1 MAAEDNRNIAVPQT
15 GMNRDLHPSSLTD
28 QHYTFALNAN
38 IESEDGNVGMRSNEH
53 SNLKCIDFDGFK
65 VIGYKNDLT
74 SGNIY
79 FFITNPE
86 TGVSKITYF
95 KPESDTSILSDSD
108 IESMVEGSESLCS
121 GMKTLLEDNE
131 QDPCLKF
138 SIYHPIKTIEI
149 KTEKC
154 GKCIYWTDDHNPPRY
169 VIVDKALT
177 PDDEGDIWYH
187 YHGYKICDKE
197 YDRDKFMQENGCFLA
212 CEKLRVFPLLDQP
225 CVEPVQIEYGGSL
238 RAGVY
243 QFAVALCDEF
253 GNEKTNYTSLTNP
266 VHIFDEQ
273 YIRINDGKWGERTN
287 LGIRLKVSNLD
298 RQVSHYKVAVIQN
311 TVGYNGETQPV
322 VDYFI
327 EGIHPITEKT
337 IYYYSDL
344 NNKRTTF
351 EHISLKR
358 AIYNTS
364 RGIVSVGNRLLQY
377 GLTAEKEWNLQPV
390 VSLMGHFLK
399 WQASVAHEDLYKD
412 GNACS
417 LYVGYMRNEVYPFS
431 ISFKTSTG
439 YKTPAFVLVPPPS
452 DKAREEM
459 NKDSIPYQ
467 SINAYAPDCSGVN
480 RKYVWQYS
488 NTAGDG
494 VLIDDDAVVIDE
506 EQKECNNPA
515 TVGQTVIV
523 ESNFATFKG
532 KSRFIID
539 YDDIVGTPINYL
551 SENIGLVACNN
562 KENGNNERQICDIAT
577 KYRED
582 GTQDY
587 MEPIDHIRL
596 PEMEGDCEVPH
607 RQESILSAPVPL
619 ITGIVEDYIYKEL
632 EDMEHVSTDY
642 LYTTGGE
649 NQNKYSV
656 LFNYDTMD
664 SLSEWMDEVFF
675 GDDAG
680 KISGDG
686 ERHLCSEF
694 YPYLQPGSIL
704 KTVSDAIYI
713 LDTMPCTCG
722 CYIENYCSDPTVSR
736 SDYNNFQNNNYILGG
751 YILHIDGWSE
761 KINGKGNWRAGRSM
775 STVINDQYR
784 SKNGP
789 KYCIEQ
795 FWPDASKKL
804 QDMIYKNADTGIPET
819 DWEFEGYVNNA
830 TFENPTGDK
839 LNIGFASEFVVRKFV
854 RNVMTNARFIRIN
867 RPEEWDIEGYK
878 EENKVLYLEALGKID
893 GIMDAV
899 STNYVR
905 VSFWKDIETWN
916 PLGTIPVDF
925 DRPEHASGHSVIIN
939 IARPAWG
946 TIDDKFFKETI
957 KQDYFYVTIESPVVA
972 VPWIMTFRQIQFCE
986 YKNKDTPDEEEEPS
1000 KKPSR
1005 AILGVSFATGKTI
1018 YPYIFGVREKEVNK
1032 IDLSVDSITL
1042 RSTVLFASKCQ
1053 TCGDRP
1059 INCKPRPYKYG
1070 DFAYWESSEKYPANF
1085 ELYDSS
1091 RMKIDTGRS
1100 YDDPKKQKLILIL

>member
-1 MAAEDNRNIAVPQT
+1 MALEDNRNIAIPQT

-154 GKCIYWTDDHNPPRY
+154 GKCIYWTDDYNPPRY

-197 YDRDKFMQENGCFLA
+197 YDRKKFMQENGCFLA

-266 VHIFDEQ
+266 VHVFDEQ

-439 YKTPAFVLVPPPS
+439 YKTPAFVLVPPPY

-467 SINAYAPDCSGVN
+467 SINTYAPDCSGVD

-506 EQKECNNPA
+506 EQKE
-515 TVGQTVIV
+515 
-523 ESNFATFKG
+523 
-532 KSRFIID
+532 
-539 YDDIVGTPINYL
+539 
-551 SENIGLVACNN
+551 
-562 KENGNNERQICDIAT
+562 
-577 KYRED
+577 
-582 GTQDY
+582 
-587 MEPIDHIRL
+587 
-596 PEMEGDCEVPH
+596 
-607 RQESILSAPVPL
+607 
-619 ITGIVEDYIYKEL
+619 
-632 EDMEHVSTDY
+632 
-642 LYTTGGE
+642 
-649 NQNKYSV
+649 
-656 LFNYDTMD
+656 
-664 SLSEWMDEVFF
+664 
-675 GDDAG
+675 
-680 KISGDG
+680 
-686 ERHLCSEF
+686 
-694 YPYLQPGSIL
+694 
-704 KTVSDAIYI
+704 
-713 LDTMPCTCG
+713 
-722 CYIENYCSDPTVSR
+722 
-736 SDYNNFQNNNYILGG
+736 
-751 YILHIDGWSE
+751 
-761 KINGKGNWRAGRSM
+761 
-775 STVINDQYR
+775 
-784 SKNGP
+784 
-789 KYCIEQ
+789 
-795 FWPDASKKL
+795 
-804 QDMIYKNADTGIPET
+804 
-819 DWEFEGYVNNA
+819 
-830 TFENPTGDK
+830 
-839 LNIGFASEFVVRKFV
+839 
-854 RNVMTNARFIRIN
+854 
-867 RPEEWDIEGYK
+867 
-878 EENKVLYLEALGKID
+878 
-893 GIMDAV
+893 
-899 STNYVR
+899 
-905 VSFWKDIETWN
+905 
-916 PLGTIPVDF
+916 
-925 DRPEHASGHSVIIN
+925 
-939 IARPAWG
+939 
-946 TIDDKFFKETI
+946 
-957 KQDYFYVTIESPVVA
+957 
-972 VPWIMTFRQIQFCE
+972 
-986 YKNKDTPDEEEEPS
+986 
-1000 KKPSR
+1000 
-1005 AILGVSFATGKTI
+1005 
-1018 YPYIFGVREKEVNK
+1018 
-1032 IDLSVDSITL
+1032 
-1042 RSTVLFASKCQ
+1042 
-1053 TCGDRP
+1053 
-1059 INCKPRPYKYG
+1059 
-1070 DFAYWESSEKYPANF
+1070 
-1085 ELYDSS
+1085 
-1091 RMKIDTGRS
+1091 
-1100 YDDPKKQKLILIL
+1100 

>member
-1 MAAEDNRNIAVPQT
+1 
-15 GMNRDLHPSSLTD
+15 
-28 QHYTFALNAN
+28 
-38 IESEDGNVGMRSNEH
+38 
-53 SNLKCIDFDGFK
+53 
-65 VIGYKNDLT
+65 
-74 SGNIY
+74 
-79 FFITNPE
+79 
-86 TGVSKITYF
+86 
-95 KPESDTSILSDSD
+95 
-108 IESMVEGSESLCS
+108 
-121 GMKTLLEDNE
+121 
-131 QDPCLKF
+131 
-138 SIYHPIKTIEI
+138 
-149 KTEKC
+149 
-154 GKCIYWTDDHNPPRY
+154 
-169 VIVDKALT
+169 
-177 PDDEGDIWYH
+177 
-187 YHGYKICDKE
+187 
-197 YDRDKFMQENGCFLA
+197 MQENGCFLA

-266 VHIFDEQ
+266 VHVFDEQ

-467 SINAYAPDCSGVN
+467 SINAYAPDCSGVD

-619 ITGIVEDYIYKEL
+619 ITGLVEDYIYKVLSE
-632 EDMEHVSTDY
+632 MEHVSTDY

-656 LFNYDTMD
+656 LFNYETMD
-664 SLSEWMDEVFF
+664 SLSEWMEEAFLGIALAAYQVM
-675 GDDAG
+675 
-680 KISGDG
+680 
-686 ERHLCSEF
+686 
-694 YPYLQPGSIL
+694 
-704 KTVSDAIYI
+704 AINTFVLSFIHTYN
-713 LDTMPCTCG
+713 LD
-722 CYIENYCSDPTVSR
+722 
-736 SDYNNFQNNNYILGG
+736 
-751 YILHIDGWSE
+751 
-761 KINGKGNWRAGRSM
+761 
-775 STVINDQYR
+775 
-784 SKNGP
+784 
-789 KYCIEQ
+789 
-795 FWPDASKKL
+795 
-804 QDMIYKNADTGIPET
+804 
-819 DWEFEGYVNNA
+819 
-830 TFENPTGDK
+830 
-839 LNIGFASEFVVRKFV
+839 
-854 RNVMTNARFIRIN
+854 
-867 RPEEWDIEGYK
+867 
-878 EENKVLYLEALGKID
+878 
-893 GIMDAV
+893 
-899 STNYVR
+899 
-905 VSFWKDIETWN
+905 
-916 PLGTIPVDF
+916 
-925 DRPEHASGHSVIIN
+925 
-939 IARPAWG
+939 
-946 TIDDKFFKETI
+946 
-957 KQDYFYVTIESPVVA
+957 
-972 VPWIMTFRQIQFCE
+972 
-986 YKNKDTPDEEEEPS
+986 
-1000 KKPSR
+1000 
-1005 AILGVSFATGKTI
+1005 
-1018 YPYIFGVREKEVNK
+1018 
-1032 IDLSVDSITL
+1032 
-1042 RSTVLFASKCQ
+1042 LF
-1053 TCGDRP
+1053 
-1059 INCKPRPYKYG
+1059 
-1070 DFAYWESSEKYPANF
+1070 
-1085 ELYDSS
+1085 
-1091 RMKIDTGRS
+1091 
-1100 YDDPKKQKLILIL
+1100 

>member
-1 MAAEDNRNIAVPQT
+1 MASEDNRNIAIPQT
-15 GMNRDLHPSSLTD
+15 GMNRDLHPSSLTE

-108 IESMVEGSESLCS
+108 IESMVSGSESLCS

-154 GKCIYWTDDHNPPRY
+154 GKCIYWTDDYNPPRY

-266 VHIFDEQ
+266 VHVFDEQ

-358 AIYNTS
+358 AVYNTS

-439 YKTPAFVLVPPPS
+439 YKTPAFVLIPPPS

-467 SINAYAPDCSGVN
+467 SINAYAPDCSGVE

-494 VLIDDDAVVIDE
+494 ILIDDAVVIDE

-619 ITGIVEDYIYKEL
+619 ITGIVEDYMYKEL

-664 SLSEWMDEVFF
+664 SLSEWMDKAFF
-675 GDDAG
+675 GDNAG
-680 KISGDG
+680 DVSGDG

-704 KTVSDAIYI
+704 KTVSDAIYV

-751 YILHIDGWSE
+751 YILHIDGWSQ

-795 FWPDASKKL
+795 FWPDASNKL
-804 QDMIYKNADTGIPET
+804 QDMIYKNSDTGIPET
-819 DWEFEGYVNNA
+819 DWEFEGYANNA

-957 KQDYFYVTIESPVVA
+957 KQNYFYVTIESPVVA
-972 VPWIMTFRQIQFCE
+972 VPWIMTFRKIQFCE

-1005 AILGVSFATGKTI
+1005 AILGVSFVTGKTI
-1018 YPYIFGVREKEVNK
+1018 YPYIFGIREKEVNK

>member
-1 MAAEDNRNIAVPQT
+1 M
-15 GMNRDLHPSSLTD
+15 
-28 QHYTFALNAN
+28 
-38 IESEDGNVGMRSNEH
+38 
-53 SNLKCIDFDGFK
+53 
-65 VIGYKNDLT
+65 
-74 SGNIY
+74 
-79 FFITNPE
+79 
-86 TGVSKITYF
+86 VS
-95 KPESDTSILSDSD
+95 
-108 IESMVEGSESLCS
+108 GSESLCS

-154 GKCIYWTDDHNPPRY
+154 GKCIYWTDDYNPPRY

-266 VHIFDEQ
+266 VHVFDEQ

-390 VSLMGHFLK
+390 VSLMGHFLQ

-439 YKTPAFVLVPPPS
+439 YKTPAFVLIPPPS

-467 SINAYAPDCSGVN
+467 SINAYAPDCSGVE

-494 VLIDDDAVVIDE
+494 VLIDDAVVIDE

-562 KENGNNERQICDIAT
+562 KENGDNERQICDIAT
-577 KYRED
+577 NYRED
-582 GTQDY
+582 GAQDY
-587 MEPIDHIRL
+587 MEPIDHIGL

-619 ITGIVEDYIYKEL
+619 ITGLVEDYIYKVLSE
-632 EDMEHVSTDY
+632 MEHVSTDY

-656 LFNYDTMD
+656 LFNYETMD
-664 SLSEWMDEVFF
+664 SLSEWMEEAF
-675 GDDAG
+675 
-680 KISGDG
+680 
-686 ERHLCSEF
+686 
-694 YPYLQPGSIL
+694 
-704 KTVSDAIYI
+704 
-713 LDTMPCTCG
+713 LDIALVA
-722 CYIENYCSDPTVSR
+722 Y
-736 SDYNNFQNNNYILGG
+736 Q
-751 YILHIDGWSE
+751 
-761 KINGKGNWRAGRSM
+761 
-775 STVINDQYR
+775 
-784 SKNGP
+784 
-789 KYCIEQ
+789 
-795 FWPDASKKL
+795 
-804 QDMIYKNADTGIPET
+804 
-819 DWEFEGYVNNA
+819 
-830 TFENPTGDK
+830 
-839 LNIGFASEFVVRKFV
+839 
-854 RNVMTNARFIRIN
+854 VMA
-867 RPEEWDIEGYK
+867 
-878 EENKVLYLEALGKID
+878 
-893 GIMDAV
+893 
-899 STNYVR
+899 
-905 VSFWKDIETWN
+905 
-916 PLGTIPVDF
+916 
-925 DRPEHASGHSVIIN
+925 IN
-939 IARPAWG
+939 I
-946 TIDDKFFKETI
+946 F
-957 KQDYFYVTIESPVVA
+957 V
-972 VPWIMTFRQIQFCE
+972 
-986 YKNKDTPDEEEEPS
+986 
-1000 KKPSR
+1000 
-1005 AILGVSFATGKTI
+1005 LSFIHI
-1018 YPYIFGVREKEVNK
+1018 YNL
-1032 IDLSVDSITL
+1032 DL
-1042 RSTVLFASKCQ
+1042 F
-1053 TCGDRP
+1053 
-1059 INCKPRPYKYG
+1059 
-1070 DFAYWESSEKYPANF
+1070 
-1085 ELYDSS
+1085 
-1091 RMKIDTGRS
+1091 
-1100 YDDPKKQKLILIL
+1100 

>member
-1 MAAEDNRNIAVPQT
+1 M
-15 GMNRDLHPSSLTD
+15 
-28 QHYTFALNAN
+28 
-38 IESEDGNVGMRSNEH
+38 
-53 SNLKCIDFDGFK
+53 
-65 VIGYKNDLT
+65 
-74 SGNIY
+74 
-79 FFITNPE
+79 
-86 TGVSKITYF
+86 
-95 KPESDTSILSDSD
+95 
-108 IESMVEGSESLCS
+108 
-121 GMKTLLEDNE
+121 
-131 QDPCLKF
+131 
-138 SIYHPIKTIEI
+138 
-149 KTEKC
+149 
-154 GKCIYWTDDHNPPRY
+154 
-169 VIVDKALT
+169 
-177 PDDEGDIWYH
+177 
-187 YHGYKICDKE
+187 
-197 YDRDKFMQENGCFLA
+197 
-212 CEKLRVFPLLDQP
+212 
-225 CVEPVQIEYGGSL
+225 
-238 RAGVY
+238 
-243 QFAVALCDEF
+243 
-253 GNEKTNYTSLTNP
+253 
-266 VHIFDEQ
+266 
-273 YIRINDGKWGERTN
+273 
-287 LGIRLKVSNLD
+287 
-298 RQVSHYKVAVIQN
+298 
-311 TVGYNGETQPV
+311 
-322 VDYFI
+322 
-327 EGIHPITEKT
+327 
-337 IYYYSDL
+337 
-344 NNKRTTF
+344 
-351 EHISLKR
+351 
-358 AIYNTS
+358 
-364 RGIVSVGNRLLQY
+364 
-377 GLTAEKEWNLQPV
+377 
-390 VSLMGHFLK
+390 
-399 WQASVAHEDLYKD
+399 
-412 GNACS
+412 
-417 LYVGYMRNEVYPFS
+417 
-431 ISFKTSTG
+431 
-439 YKTPAFVLVPPPS
+439 
-452 DKAREEM
+452 
-459 NKDSIPYQ
+459 
-467 SINAYAPDCSGVN
+467 
-480 RKYVWQYS
+480 
-488 NTAGDG
+488 
-494 VLIDDDAVVIDE
+494 
-506 EQKECNNPA
+506 
-515 TVGQTVIV
+515 
-523 ESNFATFKG
+523 
-532 KSRFIID
+532 
-539 YDDIVGTPINYL
+539 
-551 SENIGLVACNN
+551 
-562 KENGNNERQICDIAT
+562 
-577 KYRED
+577 
-582 GTQDY
+582 
-587 MEPIDHIRL
+587 
-596 PEMEGDCEVPH
+596 
-607 RQESILSAPVPL
+607 
-619 ITGIVEDYIYKEL
+619 
-632 EDMEHVSTDY
+632 
-642 LYTTGGE
+642 
-649 NQNKYSV
+649 
-656 LFNYDTMD
+656 
-664 SLSEWMDEVFF
+664 
-675 GDDAG
+675 
-680 KISGDG
+680 
-686 ERHLCSEF
+686 
-694 YPYLQPGSIL
+694 
-704 KTVSDAIYI
+704 SDAIYI

-761 KINGKGNWRAGRSM
+761 KINGKGNWRAGRST

-1018 YPYIFGVREKEVNK
+1018 YPYIFGIREKEVNK

-1053 TCGDRP
+1053 TCGDKP

>member
-1 MAAEDNRNIAVPQT
+1 MASEDNRNIAVPQT

-154 GKCIYWTDDHNPPRY
+154 EKCIYWTDDYNPPRY

-197 YDRDKFMQENGCFLA
+197 YDRKKFMQENGCFLA

-266 VHIFDEQ
+266 VHVFDEQ

-467 SINAYAPDCSGVN
+467 SINAYAPDCSGVD

-494 VLIDDDAVVIDE
+494 ILIDDDAVVIDE

-562 KENGNNERQICDIAT
+562 KENGDNERQICDIAT
-577 KYRED
+577 NYRED
-582 GTQDY
+582 GAQDY
-587 MEPIDHIRL
+587 MEPIDHIGL

-607 RQESILSAPVPL
+607 RQESI
-619 ITGIVEDYIYKEL
+619 
-632 EDMEHVSTDY
+632 
-642 LYTTGGE
+642 
-649 NQNKYSV
+649 
-656 LFNYDTMD
+656 
-664 SLSEWMDEVFF
+664 
-675 GDDAG
+675 
-680 KISGDG
+680 
-686 ERHLCSEF
+686 
-694 YPYLQPGSIL
+694 
-704 KTVSDAIYI
+704 
-713 LDTMPCTCG
+713 
-722 CYIENYCSDPTVSR
+722 
-736 SDYNNFQNNNYILGG
+736 
-751 YILHIDGWSE
+751 
-761 KINGKGNWRAGRSM
+761 
-775 STVINDQYR
+775 
-784 SKNGP
+784 
-789 KYCIEQ
+789 
-795 FWPDASKKL
+795 
-804 QDMIYKNADTGIPET
+804 
-819 DWEFEGYVNNA
+819 
-830 TFENPTGDK
+830 
-839 LNIGFASEFVVRKFV
+839 
-854 RNVMTNARFIRIN
+854 
-867 RPEEWDIEGYK
+867 
-878 EENKVLYLEALGKID
+878 
-893 GIMDAV
+893 
-899 STNYVR
+899 
-905 VSFWKDIETWN
+905 
-916 PLGTIPVDF
+916 
-925 DRPEHASGHSVIIN
+925 
-939 IARPAWG
+939 
-946 TIDDKFFKETI
+946 
-957 KQDYFYVTIESPVVA
+957 
-972 VPWIMTFRQIQFCE
+972 
-986 YKNKDTPDEEEEPS
+986 
-1000 KKPSR
+1000 
-1005 AILGVSFATGKTI
+1005 
-1018 YPYIFGVREKEVNK
+1018 
-1032 IDLSVDSITL
+1032 
-1042 RSTVLFASKCQ
+1042 
-1053 TCGDRP
+1053 
-1059 INCKPRPYKYG
+1059 
-1070 DFAYWESSEKYPANF
+1070 
-1085 ELYDSS
+1085 
-1091 RMKIDTGRS
+1091 
-1100 YDDPKKQKLILIL
+1100 